1 MPPVGR
7 TPTSMA
13 STGKTLFPS
22 SVQKFMKRAIGLI
35 IGIVVSVVCFAYSMK
50 GTSLADLKA
59 GFLQANYLTLP
70 LMLVMLFGFYWLKAM
85 RWSWLLT
92 PVTPLTTRQLFPPLL
107 IGFAANNILPA
118 HLGEFV
124 RVFVVR
130 KQHNVPFSTVF
141 STVVLERIF
150 DVVAILGLFSVGLM
164 FTRDLPDD
172 YRKSAIVLAAGC
184 VFVVICVAFY
194 LMWTDWFLR
203 LTERVIGWLPFIPAS
218 LTGKILDMLRA
229 GAHGLSALRSGK
241 AVFLIMLNSIAQ
253 WLLNGLLAYTALRA
267 FHVPVTP
274 TAGMIITGVI
284 AIGVTIPSSPG
295 YFGVIQYCFA
305 ISMSAQGLDIDPSLV
320 LGASLYYHISMY
332 IPVTVL
338 GLHYLHS
345 LGMRV
350 SDLNKVAD
358 GSAEQE
364 PANQMSSEERA
375 EEPAVTP
382 ENV

>member
-1 MPPVGR
+1 
-7 TPTSMA
+7 
-13 STGKTLFPS
+13 
-22 SVQKFMKRAIGLI
+22 MKRAIGLI
-35 IGIVVSVVCFAYSMK
+35 LGIVVSVVCFAYSMK
-50 GTSLADLKA
+50 GTSPDDLRA
-59 GFLQANYLTLP
+59 GFQQASYLSLP
-70 LMLVMLFGFYWLKAM
+70 FMLAMLFGFYWLKAM
-85 RWSWLLT
+85 RWSWLLS

-130 KQHNVPFSTVF
+130 KQHKVPFSTVF

-150 DVVAILGLFSVGLM
+150 DVVAILGLFSIGLM
-164 FTRDLPDD
+164 FTNDLPDD
-172 YRKSAIVLAAGC
+172 YRKSAIFLAAAC

-194 LMWTDWFLR
+194 LIWTDWFLKI
-203 LTERVIGWLPFIPAS
+203 TEIIIGWVPFIPES

-229 GAHGLSALRSGK
+229 GAHGLAALRSGR
-241 AVFLIMLNSIAQ
+241 AVVLIMLNSIAQ

-274 TAGMIITGVI
+274 TAGLIVTGVI

-305 ISMSAQGLDIDPSLV
+305 ISMAAQGLDIDPSLV

-350 SDLNKVAD
+350 SDLNKVAEGSVDQESPDQTGSTVQAEISPTDPAD
-358 GSAEQE
+358 GG
-364 PANQMSSEERA
+364 PLDR
-375 EEPAVTP
+375 P
-382 ENV
+382 

>member
-1 MPPVGR
+1 
-7 TPTSMA
+7 
-13 STGKTLFPS
+13 
-22 SVQKFMKRAIGLI
+22 MKRAVGLI
-35 IGIVVSVVCFAYSMK
+35 IGIVVSVICFAYSMK
-50 GTSLADLKA
+50 GTSLEELKA
-59 GFLQANYLTLP
+59 GFLQANYLSLP
-70 LMLVMLFGFYWLKAM
+70 FMLAMLFGFYWLKAL
-85 RWSWLLT
+85 RWSWLLS

-130 KQHNVPFSTVF
+130 KQHKVPFSTVF

-164 FTRDLPDD
+164 FTKDLPDD
-172 YRKSAIVLAAGC
+172 YRKSAIFLAAGC

-194 LMWTDWFLR
+194 LIWTDWFLK
-203 LTERVIGWLPFIPAS
+203 LTETIIGWVPFIPKS

-229 GAHGLSALRSGK
+229 GAHGLAALRSGRT
-241 AVFLIMLNSIAQ
+241 VFLIMLNSIVQ

-274 TAGMIITGVI
+274 TAGLIVTGVI

-305 ISMSAQGLDIDPSLV
+305 ISMAAQGLDIDPSLV

-358 GSAEQE
+358 DPVDQDSPGQTLNTEQE
-364 PANQMSSEERA
+364 ENS
-375 EEPAVTP
+375 AVMP
-382 ENV
+382 QQDPSLDSP